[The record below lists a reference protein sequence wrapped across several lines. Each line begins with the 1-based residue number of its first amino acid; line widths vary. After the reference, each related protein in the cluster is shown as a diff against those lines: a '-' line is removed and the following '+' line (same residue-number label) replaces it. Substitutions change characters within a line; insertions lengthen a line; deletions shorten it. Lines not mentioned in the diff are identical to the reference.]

1 MTTTLVDSNV
11 LLDIITEDPVWFGW
25 SSETLQEAADSSRVV
40 VNVIVQAETSARFSR
55 IEEMDDML
63 RRAGIERAD
72 IPLEAAFLAGK
83 AFNAYRK
90 RTGLK
95 TSVLSD
101 FFIGAHAVVGG
112 FRLITRDAARMKT
125 YFPQIRITSPKP
137 TN

>member
-25 SSETLQEAADSSRVV
+25 SSEALQEAADSSRVV
-40 VNVIVQAETSARFSR
+40 INVIVYAETSARFSR
-55 IEEMDDML
+55 IEEMDEML
-63 RRAGIERAD
+63 ERAGIVRAD
-72 IPLEAAFLAGK
+72 IPFEAIFLAGK

-101 FFIGAHAVVGG
+101 FFIGAHAAVGG
-112 FRLITRDAARMKT
+112 FRLITRDATRMKT
-125 YFPQIRITSPKP
+125 YFPQINIMSPKA

>member
-40 VNVIVQAETSARFSR
+40 VNVIVYAETSARFSR
-55 IEEMDDML
+55 IEEMDEML

-72 IPLEAAFLAGK
+72 IPFEAAFLAAK

-95 TSVLSD
+95 ASVLSD